1 MAISVIMGFPLIDR
15 RNGGR
20 PGVSRK
26 IFGMR
31 RLIPAHP
38 AIAHLVETD
47 AKIGVPYGNK
57 FLPVAIMLQYSSQP
71 GWYNLLKMNRR
82 SAKRRQSIRNLRSH
96 VPAAPPPNDASLLI
110 R

>member
-31 RLIPAHP
+31 RLIPANP
-38 AIAHLVETD
+38 AIAHLVETNS
-47 AKIGVPYGNK
+47 KIGVFYGNK
-57 FLPVAIMLQYSSQP
+57 FLPVAIMLQCSSRP

-96 VPAAPPPNDASLLI
+96 VRRRRDPMTP
-110 R
+110 RC